1 MSSLQGMNDKLKE
14 KEDKDMEPDRKID
27 LFGFL
32 FETISVV
39 DRALQDSKESIIQVD
54 SMDTYVTATQKLLYA
69 TGIVDTIRGLINYM
83 EDETSKKIMSIVEHE
98 WDSKLQYLEK
108 FLEEQKPAKIEAIK
122 EKKHEDCIAAKRD

>member
-1 MSSLQGMNDKLKE
+1 
-14 KEDKDMEPDRKID
+14 MEPDRKID

-39 DRALQDSKESIIQVD
+39 DRALQDSKEAIIQVD
-54 SMDTYVTATQKLLYA
+54 SMDTYISATQKLLYA

-108 FLEEQKPAKIEAIK
+108 FLQEQKPAKIEAIK
-122 EKKHEDCIAAKRD
+122 EEKNEDCIGAKRG

>member
-32 FETISVV
+32 FETISVD

-83 EDETSKKIMSIVEHE
+83 EDETSKKIMSIVENE

-122 EKKHEDCIAAKRD
+122 EEKNEDCIRAERD